1 MVIESG
7 VRGME
12 QAEETALIAR
22 VLEGDRRAAR
32 ELYDAHAP
40 RAWRV
45 IHRLVGDE
53 ALTEEYTQDAFV
65 RVFDSLS
72 RFRGDARLATWIH
85 RIAVSVALNGLR
97 SRRRRAAREV
107 DLDTARH
114 VAGDPRGPEPD
125 LRDRLR
131 QAIAALPDIYR
142 LPVVLFDIEGFSHA
156 EIAELT
162 GVPEGTC
169 KSRLMRARAHLRE
182 ALAAHAPEH

>member
-1 MVIESG
+1 MD
-7 VRGME
+7 
-12 QAEETALIAR
+12 QAEERALIAR

-45 IHRLVGDE
+45 IYRIVGDE
-53 ALTEEYTQDAFV
+53 TQAEECTQDAFV
-65 RVFDSLS
+65 KVFASLS
-72 RFRGDARLATWIH
+72 TFRGESRLATWIH
-85 RIAVSVALNGLR
+85 RIAVSIALNALR
-97 SRRRRAAREV
+97 GRRRRAAREV
-107 DLDTARH
+107 DLDGAGQLATA
-114 VAGDPRGPEPD
+114 APDPEPD

-131 QAIAALPDIYR
+131 RAIDALPEIYR

-169 KSRLMRARAHLRE
+169 KSRLMRARAQLRE
-182 ALAAHAPEH
+182 ALAAYAP